1 MPLTGKRLLLVGE
14 DRDLGLVVSLAAERL
29 GARVSICA
37 ALEEALEALR
47 VWPADA
53 AVVDLPVRGGDPA
66 PLAERLRRDA
76 VPVVAVSA
84 APRSPRVAADA
95 ERLGAARLF
104 AKPVPV
110 GELLGVLR
118 LALSDAP
125 VATPVPA
132 PQAIAALAPR
142 PAATPAP
149 APPPVAALAPQPAAT
164 PVPAR
169 PPASPTE
176 PAPPPPAWP
185 APGPDF
191 ESLIFSCA
199 RPALDEDVPTPFGR
213 ARQEPLASPLP
224 GSLPAVV
231 PGAAARLLPRG
242 SLEEVLL
249 PRLLAVLAQ
258 AQATGSIELVLGPV
272 RRLLLLDRGAPAFAI
287 SNQPDERFG
296 PRCVREG
303 VLDAAALASLQ
314 RALPPGESL
323 GRALVASGALTAER
337 RRAMVAAQVSEIAWA
352 AFAWRQGSYRIAL
365 GPLPSR
371 ERLELGILPGPFILE
386 GIRQRFPLEQ
396 LRREL
401 PPDGA
406 LAASEAGKA
415 ALPGLG
421 LPPADLQ
428 LLALADGTKSIP
440 DLVALSPLPERESLA
455 LLLGAN
461 LLGLLDVRDR
471 VLASTRR
478 MGFM

>member
-37 ALEEALEALR
+37 AIEEALEALR

-53 AVVDLPVRGGDPA
+53 AVVDLPVRGGDPT
-66 PLAERLRRDA
+66 PLGERLRRDA

-95 ERLGAARLF
+95 ERLGAMRLF

-132 PQAIAALAPR
+132 PQ
-142 PAATPAP
+142 
-149 APPPVAALAPQPAAT
+149 PVAALAPRPAAT

-169 PPASPTE
+169 PPAST
-176 PAPPPPAWP
+176 PAPAPVPPPPAWP

-242 SLEEVLL
+242 TLEEVLL

-258 AQATGSIELVLGPV
+258 AEATGSIELVLGPV

-323 GRALVASGALTAER
+323 GRALVSSGALTAER

-461 LLGLLDVRDR
+461 LLGFLDVRDR